1 MIRDMKTKSV
11 RVSQRFPG
19 VEWIDGTGNF
29 IKIEAQKCNGCGNC
43 MKVCLAE
50 CYEMAEGKAR
60 IKSLDLCMECES
72 CWYVCT
78 EEAIILTWPKGGTG
92 FRTEWG

>member
-1 MIRDMKTKSV
+1 
-11 RVSQRFPG
+11 
-19 VEWIDGTGNF
+19 
-29 IKIEAQKCNGCGNC
+29 